1 MEVVKSLCCK
11 CVCVLVNSRFV
22 CKNNGVIY
30 ENQLL
35 QIGLKS
41 EYRQNLGEQLYN
53 TISLQYALGKSCQT
67 SSLLRIF
74 LKDSSDRLVYNEK
87 NQV

>member
-1 MEVVKSLCCK
+1 MCN
-11 CVCVLVNSRFV
+11 CVLLNSRFV

-41 EYRQNLGEQLYN
+41 EYRQNLGKKLDI
-53 TISLQYALGKSCQT
+53 TMCL
-67 SSLLRIF
+67 
-74 LKDSSDRLVYNEK
+74 
-87 NQV
+87 